1 MCSRST
7 TFLHQRVATE
17 LPHNPSPNPCP
28 ALPCRTLF
36 EVANL
41 ERSTVLQNEA
51 CLTNLAEAVRMA
63 YKVHQFAGGFNGD
76 ALELFT
82 KVKRLAQYYSRTL
95 DPTWLKDNTR
105 QGAAGT
111 LQPWGLNA

>member
-1 MCSRST
+1 MRSRAAT
-7 TFLHQRVATE
+7 ILQQPVAMKHTFTK
-17 LPHNPSPNPCP
+17 PHPYP